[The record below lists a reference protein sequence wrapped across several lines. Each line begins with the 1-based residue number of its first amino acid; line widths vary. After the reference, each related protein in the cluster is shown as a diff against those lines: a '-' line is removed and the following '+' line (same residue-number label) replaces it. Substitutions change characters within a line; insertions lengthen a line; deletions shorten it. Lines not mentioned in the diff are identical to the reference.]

1 MSIREEKVKNRS
13 KASKVLL
20 VIDPNSVHAGRFIMN
35 MSDYWPEIRV
45 FSSRVHFNVDEHI
58 TDKTIYVDHKYHCS
72 DDKNTYISRKELLE
86 KRGGLTASWFI
97 HLIERVFNVL
107 KMGEEKPLVR
117 HLHKVIREWKP
128 DLVVALKL
136 QNEGY
141 ILDQALVDITKKP
154 KIITFLWG
162 TDLEYFLKDPIMR
175 QSHSNRIFSALDSS
189 DLVLTDTNRDIKYLK
204 EMGYTSLAVRGIV
217 ATCGFT
223 KKELDITN
231 GISIENRN
239 EIVIKCRTG
248 DGIGHPEMILECIR
262 QRPDYFKDYKINF
275 VMTSASLYP
284 VINELCESNGIQ
296 FEIHKRIPYRK
307 LLGVFQRSKYAI
319 GASSVDGS
327 PGFLIE
333 AISMGCLPIYSEM
346 ESTKEWVK
354 SEINGFTFKA
364 DVSELLLALEMAQ
377 SLDLEKLN
385 DYNQVITRKFL
396 TAEINCTEI
405 NNMVNK
411 MLSLE
416 NNVSNT

>member
-1 MSIREEKVKNRS
+1 MSIQEEKIENRS
-13 KASKVLL
+13 KASKILL

-35 MSDYWPEIRV
+35 MSDYWPDIRV

-58 TDKTIYVDHKYHCS
+58 TDKIIYVDHKYHCS
-72 DDKNTYISRKELLE
+72 DDKNSYISRKELIE
-86 KRGGLTASWFI
+86 NRGGLTASGFI
-97 HLIERVFNVL
+97 HLIDRVFNL
-107 KMGEEKPLVR
+107 IKTRGEKLLVR
-117 HLHKVIREWKP
+117 HLNKVIKEWKP
-128 DLVVALKL
+128 DLVIALKL

-141 ILDQALVDITKKP
+141 ILDLALADITKKP
-154 KIITFLWG
+154 KITTFLWG

-175 QSHSNRIFSALDSS
+175 RSHRKRIFSALDSS
-189 DLVLTDTNRDIKYLK
+189 DLVLTDTNRDIKFLK
-204 EMGYTSLAVRGIV
+204 EMGYTSLAPRGIV

-223 KKELDITN
+223 KKELDTTN
-231 GISIENRN
+231 RISVENRN
-239 EIVIKCRTG
+239 EIIIKCRTG
-248 DGIGHPEMILECIR
+248 DGIGRPEIILECIK
-262 QRPDYFKDYKINF
+262 QRPDYFKDYKLNF
-275 VMTSASLYP
+275 VMTSASLYQ
-284 VINELCESNGIQ
+284 VINEICESNGIQ
-296 FEIHKRIPYRK
+296 FEIHKRIPYRE

-354 SEINGFTFKA
+354 SGINGFTFKA

-377 SLDLEKLN
+377 SLDLKKLKDHN
-385 DYNQVITRKFL
+385 KVITEKFL

-405 NNMVNK
+405 NNMFNK

-416 NNVSNT
+416 NNA

>member
-1 MSIREEKVKNRS
+1 MSIQEEKIKNRS
-13 KASKVLL
+13 KASKILL

-35 MSDYWPEIRV
+35 MSDYWPDIRV
-45 FSSRVHFNVDEHI
+45 FSSKVHFNVDEHI
-58 TDKTIYVDHKYHCS
+58 IDKRIYVDHKFHCC
-72 DDKNTYISRKELLE
+72 DQKNTYISKNELIE
-86 KRGGLTASWFI
+86 KRGGLTASWLI
-97 HLIERVFNVL
+97 HIMDRVFNML
-107 KMGEEKPLVR
+107 KIRDEKPLVR
-117 HLHKVIREWKP
+117 HLNKVIKEWKP

-141 ILDQALVDITKKP
+141 ILDLALVGVVKKP

-175 QSHSNRIFSALDSS
+175 RSHSKRIRSALDSS

-223 KKELDITN
+223 KKELDTTN
-231 GISIENRN
+231 RVSIENRN
-239 EIVIKCRTG
+239 EIIIKCRTG
-248 DGIGHPEMILECIR
+248 DGIGCPEIILEAIR
-262 QRPDYFKDYKINF
+262 QRPDHFKNYKLNF

-284 VINELCESNGIQ
+284 EIYQICESNGIN
-296 FEIHKRIPYRK
+296 FEIHKRIPYIK

-333 AISMGCLPIYSEM
+333 AISMGCIPIYTEM
-346 ESTKEWVK
+346 DSTKEWIE
-354 SEINGFTFKA
+354 SEINGFTFKPN
-364 DVSELLLALEMAQ
+364 VSDLVSALEMAK
-377 SLDLEKLN
+377 SLDFKKAT
-385 DYNQVITRKFL
+385 DYNQVMTGQFL
-396 TAEINCTEI
+396 TAETNCTEI

-411 MLSLE
+411 MLFPGK
-416 NNVSNT
+416 